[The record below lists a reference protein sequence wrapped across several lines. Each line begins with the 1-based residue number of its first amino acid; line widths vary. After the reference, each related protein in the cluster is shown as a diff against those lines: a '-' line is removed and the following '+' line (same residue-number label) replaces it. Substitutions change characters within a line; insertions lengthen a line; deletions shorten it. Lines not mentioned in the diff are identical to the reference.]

1 MRSLILWLFLAVSAV
16 TGMASE
22 PNQPQQP
29 FQQMVVANYSFAD
42 SKGVS
47 GVEVRYVNRKEG
59 VLDDFSVRRVQI
71 LPGAV
76 STTLQTD
83 LPRERILVTEREV
96 VTFSRFTPL
105 SQMEQTGSGIGSLVL
120 QRKGSPDLRYVAL
133 YEVLSK
139 NVGDTRHF
147 LLITKAFMG
156 QNIYTLSEEYRDGE
170 YHLPLSSV
178 EQVADLAGNILYSRL
193 IERVP

>member
-1 MRSLILWLFLAVSAV
+1 MPAIVDLDEIDR
-16 TGMASE
+16 
-22 PNQPQQP
+22 
-29 FQQMVVANYSFAD
+29 AD
-42 SKGVS
+42 
-47 GVEVRYVNRKEG
+47 
-59 VLDDFSVRRVQI
+59 
-71 LPGAV
+71 
-76 STTLQTD
+76 
-83 LPRERILVTEREV
+83 
-96 VTFSRFTPL
+96 
-105 SQMEQTGSGIGSLVL
+105 
-120 QRKGSPDLRYVAL
+120 PDLQYVAM

-139 NVGDTRHF
+139 NVGGTRHF